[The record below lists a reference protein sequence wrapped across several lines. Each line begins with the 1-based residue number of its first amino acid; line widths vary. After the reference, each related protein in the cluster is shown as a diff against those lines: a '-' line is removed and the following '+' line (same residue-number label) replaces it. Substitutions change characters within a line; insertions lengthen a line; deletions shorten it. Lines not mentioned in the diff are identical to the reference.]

1 MLCEVVNFKEE
12 GLVTPEGEEGE
23 KGILKI
29 NWSINWFIES
39 PPLMQK
45 AKLLT
50 PRLSGH
56 WYYMD

>member
-1 MLCEVVNFKEE
+1 MICEVVNFTEE

-39 PPLMQK
+39 PCVEGKSVDPY
-45 AKLLT
+45 
-50 PRLSGH
+50 S
-56 WYYMD
+56 

>member
-1 MLCEVVNFKEE
+1 MICEVVDFTEE
-12 GLVTPEGEEGE
+12 GLATPEGEEGE

-29 NWSINWFIES
+29 NWSINWFIECLS
-39 PPLMQK
+39 LVQK
-45 AKLLT
+45 AKVLT